1 MSASQSL
8 YEDVKGGEMMPEIF
22 SLMKKEKRK
31 KAELIQGCVFALA
44 PEDQGQKNRAG
55 IRTGKI

>member
-1 MSASQSL
+1 
-8 YEDVKGGEMMPEIF
+8 MMPEIF
-22 SLMKKEKRK
+22 SLMKQEKKRK
-31 KAELIQGCVFALA
+31 KAELIQGCGFALA